1 MRFFTTFLLV
11 TTNILLISI
20 FLQLYTLNQQQKV
33 VIQSLLSSPVAN
45 TVPSIS
51 PSVLAEHT
59 QKANPTPTLTL
70 IPTSNPTSI
79 PKGKQ
84 WYVDVKGSD
93 AATGLTVAT
102 AFKTIQ
108 KAVDIAMSGD
118 TIHLAEGIYLQ
129 NMVTKRNGE
138 VNFPITIQGSA
149 GAVVKGASGG
159 SGRIFEVN
167 HNYIT
172 LDGFTIDGLFGNAQ
186 SESGYRDKLLYVL
199 GKQSKS
205 GVTGLKAIHMTFK
218 NAGGECVRLRYFAK
232 NNEIGYSTITNCGV
246 ADFKFD
252 AGGKNGEGIYIG
264 TAPEQRSDGKNPTSD
279 PDESSSNW
287 IHDNTF
293 DTQGN
298 ECVDIKEASSG
309 NIVENNKCT
318 GQKDAESGGLD
329 ARGSNNIFRFNK
341 VYANVGA
348 GVRLGGDTSQD
359 GVNNDVYQNKL
370 NDNKNGGIKFQRKP
384 QGKICGNTMSG
395 NTGGNAVG
403 TFASSFTPT
412 KACP

>member
-1 MRFFTTFLLV
+1 MKFFQILLLI
-11 TTNILLISI
+11 TANILLGAI
-20 FLQLYTLNQQQKV
+20 FLQLHTLNQQQQIIKENILSLRFESPTPFPFISPKV
-33 VIQSLLSSPVAN
+33 VPGISITPSLSPTIA
-45 TVPSIS
+45 
-51 PSVLAEHT
+51 
-59 QKANPTPTLTL
+59 
-70 IPTSNPTSI
+70 
-79 PKGKQ
+79 KGKQ
-84 WYVDVKGSD
+84 WYVDVQGSD
-93 AATGLTVAT
+93 TRSGLSSSA
-102 AFKTIQ
+102 AFKTVQ
-108 KAVDIAMSGD
+108 KAVDVAMPGD
-118 TIHLAEGIYLQ
+118 TINLAEGAYLQ
-129 NMVTKRNGE
+129 NIVTRRNGE
-138 VNFPITIQGSA
+138 VKSPITIQGPQ
-149 GAVVKGASGG
+149 GAIIKGTSGG
-159 SGRIFEVN
+159 SGRIVEVN

-172 LDGFTIDGLFGNAQ
+172 LDGFTIDGLYGNAQ

-205 GVTGLKAIHMTFK
+205 GVTGLKVIHMTFK
-218 NAGGECVRLRYFAK
+218 NAGGECIRLRYFAK

-287 IHDNTF
+287 IHDNIF

-298 ECVDIKEASSG
+298 ECVDIKEGSSG

-318 GQKDAESGGLD
+318 GQKDTESGGLD
-329 ARGSNNIFRFNK
+329 ARGSRNIFRFNE

-348 GVRLGGDTSQD
+348 GVRLGGDANDD
-359 GVNNDVYQNKL
+359 GIGNEVYENTITNNKT
-370 NDNKNGGIKFQRKP
+370 GGIKFQRKP

-403 TFASSFTPT
+403 TFASSFIPT
-412 KACP
+412 KACTN